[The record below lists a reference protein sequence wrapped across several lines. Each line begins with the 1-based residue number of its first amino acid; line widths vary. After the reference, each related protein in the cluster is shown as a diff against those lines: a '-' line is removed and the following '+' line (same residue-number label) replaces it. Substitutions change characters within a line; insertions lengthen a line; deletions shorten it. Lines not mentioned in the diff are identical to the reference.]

1 MIVDCQS
8 GNKLSGLFRGE
19 VVRHLQAG
27 RLKVFIPGV
36 YPIEYKA
43 QPEKLPDAE
52 IVAPLFGGN
61 NMGNGVF
68 SYPNVGAIVVCQFM
82 NGDQNYPV
90 VIGATQGASMARS
103 KYQEVANELRGDT
116 GETPSCIHML
126 QAGKSKIKMYEG
138 GYVEILVA
146 GSENSGTVTIDKN
159 GNIYITCGGTFQVKS
174 ENVKFMTRNRFEVA
188 AGDIT
193 MYAQD
198 QNIISGGSVMAN
210 ATQGRV
216 LLKSQASRCGKMI

>member
-36 YPIEYKA
+36 YPIEYKVS
-43 QPEKLPDAE
+43 PEKLPDAE

-82 NGDQNYPV
+82 NGD
-90 VIGATQGASMARS
+90 
-103 KYQEVANELRGDT
+103 
-116 GETPSCIHML
+116 
-126 QAGKSKIKMYEG
+126 
-138 GYVEILVA
+138 
-146 GSENSGTVTIDKN
+146 
-159 GNIYITCGGTFQVKS
+159 
-174 ENVKFMTRNRFEVA
+174 
-188 AGDIT
+188 
-193 MYAQD
+193 
-198 QNIISGGSVMAN
+198 
-210 ATQGRV
+210 
-216 LLKSQASRCGKMI
+216 